1 MTERIGFLLLPRF
14 GLTSL
19 ACAVDAL
26 LSVNEVLERRVFEPL
41 MLSVDGKAVHGD
53 AGALIAVAHP
63 LNLAPALSGL
73 FIVSDS
79 VPRHPSDA
87 EAVATAAQ
95 GVAARNGLLGGVG
108 AGAAWLA
115 EAGLLRGFRC
125 TLHWAHAPALAERH
139 TDVLVSSNL
148 YEIDRTRLTC
158 GGGASSLDM
167 MLAWLG
173 ARFGERV
180 LQQLIAHFGLDRLR
194 ARDERQRIPVGA
206 RVGGSAKLVEA
217 VALMESNISE
227 PLTTEDIAR
236 LVGVSRRQLERLF
249 RQHLDA
255 LPSRW
260 YLELRLARA
269 RKLLQDT
276 SQSILQVGLSCG
288 FASAPHFSNAYRNH
302 FGRTPRDER
311 SQRAAEWR
319 AGSRAPARND
329 SGESL

>member
-26 LSVNEVLERRVFEPL
+26 LAANEMLERRAFEPV
-41 MLSVDGKAVHGD
+41 MLTLDGQSA
-53 AGALIAVAHP
+53 AGETGPMIAVAHS
-63 LNLAPALSGL
+63 LDRAPTLSAL
-73 FIVSDS
+73 FIVTDS
-79 VPRHPSDA
+79 VPRQASDA
-87 EAVATAAQ
+87 GLVAGAARAI
-95 GVAARNGLLGGVG
+95 AARNGVLGGIGV
-108 AGAAWLA
+108 GAAWLA
-115 EAGLLRGFRC
+115 DAGLMRGFRC
-125 TLHWAHAPALAERH
+125 TLHWAHTAALAERH
-139 TDVLVSSNL
+139 TDVVVSSNL

-158 GGGASSLDM
+158 GGGACSLDM
-167 MLAWLG
+167 MIAWLG
-173 ARFGERV
+173 ARFGERLV
-180 LQQLIAHFGLDRLR
+180 HQLITHFGLERVR
-194 ARDERQRIPVGA
+194 ARDERQLAPVGA

-217 VALMESNISE
+217 VALMESNIGE

-260 YLELRLARA
+260 YLELRLERA
-269 RKLLQDT
+269 RKLLQET

-319 AGSRAPARND
+319 SAARARPPGD
-329 SGESL
+329 LKESQ